1 MKKIFKFSGI
11 VTPTDRD
18 SDWEFEG
25 YFVKQEENNE
35 IIGINRD
42 IVGNSFIKGLFIDN
56 QNLIFVEISE
66 ELRAGRGI
74 KYHQKR
80 GYAFKDINGIGEYSE
95 DDMEGIFAWTDG
107 DAVIQLNEITDL
119 AQVQVLEKRYKEFYE
134 KLDEFDKFFFDNSRQ
149 LIDFLAE

>member
-1 MKKIFKFSGI
+1 MKKLFKFSGV
-11 VTPTDRD
+11 VTPK
-18 SDWEFEG
+18 SGPDWEFEG
-25 YFVKQEENNE
+25 CFVKQAGSDD

-56 QNLIFVEISE
+56 QKLIFVEISK
-66 ELRAGRGI
+66 ELRTVQEI

-107 DAVIQLNEITDL
+107 DAVIQLTEVVDQGQIANI
-119 AQVQVLEKRYKEFYE
+119 EKQYKEFYQGLNDWDRFCFNNTR
-134 KLDEFDKFFFDNSRQ
+134 KLIEF
-149 LIDFLAE
+149 L

>member
-66 ELRAGRGI
+66 EDEKKIA
-74 KYHQKR
+74 
-80 GYAFKDINGIGEYSE
+80 NGVNFEAERKAYLSLIGS
-95 DDMEGIFAWTDG
+95 
-107 DAVIQLNEITDL
+107 L
-119 AQVQVLEKRYKEFYE
+119 
-134 KLDEFDKFFFDNSRQ
+134 
-149 LIDFLAE
+149 